1 MATALNE
8 VILLQGEEVQFQIEG
23 NAYTDTANPLAKF
36 IVSIFRFIGKF
47 LGSSFRTYL
56 VITNKRIIRVDKE
69 IAFWVIP
76 RNTSVKTIAK
86 SAIREVG
93 YAQAVR
99 WFVFKTLYFQMQ
111 TVTENTSIAYEGSLK
126 DVNDL
131 VTKVSELI
139 AL

>member
-1 MATALNE
+1 MATTLSE
-8 VILLQGEEVQFQIEG
+8 VILLPGEEVQFQIEG
-23 NAYTDTANPLAKF
+23 NAYTDSPNPLVKL
-36 IVSIFRFIGKF
+36 IVAIFRFIGKLF
-47 LGSSFRTYL
+47 GSSFRTYL
-56 VITNKRIIRVDKE
+56 VITNKRVIRVDKE
-69 IAFWVIP
+69 KSFWVIP
-76 RNTSVKTIAK
+76 RNTSVRTIAK

-111 TVTENTSIAYEGSLK
+111 TVTENTSIAYQGSLK